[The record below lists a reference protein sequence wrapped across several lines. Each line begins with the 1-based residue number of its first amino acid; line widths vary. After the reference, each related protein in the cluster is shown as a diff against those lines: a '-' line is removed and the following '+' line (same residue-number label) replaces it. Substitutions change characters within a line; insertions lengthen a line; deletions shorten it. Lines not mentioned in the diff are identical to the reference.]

1 MGRWDRLTQTR
12 KRLALEA
19 ECASF
24 RYRREWAGYRGGYL
38 HLEELQNL
46 SNSTLHNTAGRTQ
59 AVNISA
65 VQRMVGG
72 KKEDSEQKK
81 QSAGWKL
88 ENRSGAARPLSF
100 AKLRTEN
107 SRLTGSPYLDVQLIQ
122 SLLYVIVFGSG
133 QLEKLFPAGRQI
145 RTKAEARPAGFRRD
159 IVSDGGAI
167 TRGGSE
173 WVGIRT
179 YVETSSSSS
188 SCTCGYRSNPEGVA
202 TTAAPLCGG
211 LLIGVA
217 LRLPPPSS
225 LSNLPAFLRVPPPL
239 PLPPRRSGPALRVT
253 PPPVTPFRN
262 KALHPPSLPP
272 PAPP

>member
-19 ECASF
+19 EYASF

-65 VQRMVGG
+65 VQRMVGW
-72 KKEDSEQKK
+72 KKEEDSEQKK
-81 QSAGWKL
+81 QRGWKL
-88 ENRSGAARPLSF
+88 ENRSGV

-107 SRLTGSPYLDVQLIQ
+107 SRPTGSPYL
-122 SLLYVIVFGSG
+122 
-133 QLEKLFPAGRQI
+133 
-145 RTKAEARPAGFRRD
+145 
-159 IVSDGGAI
+159 
-167 TRGGSE
+167 
-173 WVGIRT
+173 IRT
-179 YVETSSSSS
+179 YMETSSSSS

-211 LLIGVA
+211 LLIGVTPPFATLFVAFEPACLPSCATAAAAAAVTA
-217 LRLPPPSS
+217 LRTGPKGHTTPGY
-225 LSNLPAFLRVPPPL
+225 AVP
-239 PLPPRRSGPALRVT
+239 
-253 PPPVTPFRN
+253 
-262 KALHPPSLPP
+262 
-272 PAPP
+272 

>member
-1 MGRWDRLTQTR
+1 MRRWDRLTQTR

-72 KKEDSEQKK
+72 KKEEDSEQKK
-81 QSAGWKL
+81 QASSADGSSKI
-88 ENRSGAARPLSF
+88 AATRRPGV
-100 AKLRTEN
+100 AKLKNGEQPADT
-107 SRLTGSPYLDVQLIQ
+107 TGSAIPRRSTHTII

-145 RTKAEARPAGFRRD
+145 RTEAEARPAGFRRD
-159 IVSDGGAI
+159 IVSDGSAI

-173 WVGIRT
+173 W
-179 YVETSSSSS
+179 
-188 SCTCGYRSNPEGVA
+188 P
-202 TTAAPLCGG
+202 PP
-211 LLIGVA
+211 

-225 LSNLPAFLRVPPPL
+225 LSNLPTFLRVPPP
-239 PLPPRRSGPALRVT
+239 PPPPPPRRSGSALRVI

-262 KALHPPSLPP
+262 KALHPLPLHPRSVDGSRMRALVPPIISTVPSLIS
-272 PAPP
+272 